1 MTTTDPRTT
10 AGEPGGPGASGDD
23 GDASGLSVVAL
34 SQGQLVRRRFL
45 RHRGALGGMAVLLFV
60 VVLAFTSIGFAGI
73 PGWWHYGFTQPTPIE
88 NGGRPTLDLIPWLDG
103 DGLAWGDH
111 PFGQDNIGIDYFALT
126 MRGAQRSLIIAFMVG
141 VVATIIGTLVGALA
155 GYYRGWADSVL
166 MRVTDV
172 FITIPVIVIGA
183 VLGRRYGAL
192 PIALFGAIL
201 GVLLWTSL
209 ARLVRGSF
217 LSLREKEFVEAAR
230 AMGASSSRIIFKHIL
245 PNSLGVIIVSA
256 TLTIAVAILVESA
269 LSYLGL
275 GVRPPETSLGLLISN
290 YESAFTTRPW
300 LFWWPGLF
308 IVLIALSVNFI
319 GDGLRDAFDPRQARV
334 RS

>member
-10 AGEPGGPGASGDD
+10 AGEPGGPGAAGDS

-34 SQGQLVRRRFL
+34 SQGQLVRRRFF
-45 RHRGALGGMAVLLFV
+45 RHRGALAGMAVLLFV
-60 VVLAFTSIGFAGI
+60 IVLAFSSIGFAGI
-73 PGWWHYGFTQPTPIE
+73 PGWWHYSFTQPTPIE
-88 NGGRPTLDLIPWLDG
+88 NGGRPTLDVVPWLDG

-111 PFGQDNIGIDYFALT
+111 PFGQDNIGVDYFALT

-141 VVATIIGTLVGALA
+141 VVATIIGTLIGALA
-155 GYYRGWADSVL
+155 GYFRGWADSLL

-183 VLGRRYGAL
+183 VLGRRFGAL

-245 PNSLGVIIVSA
+245 PNSLGVIIVAA
-256 TLTIAVAILVESA
+256 TLVIAVAILTESA

-275 GVRPPETSLGLLISN
+275 GVRAPETSLGLLISD

>member
-10 AGEPGGPGASGDD
+10 AGEPSGPGSTGDA

-34 SQGQLVRRRFL
+34 SQGQLVRRRFF

-60 VVLAFTSIGFAGI
+60 VVLAFSSIGFAGI

-88 NGGRPTLDLIPWLDG
+88 NGGRPTLDLIPWFDG

-141 VVATIIGTLVGALA
+141 IVATVIGTLVGALA
-155 GYYRGWADSVL
+155 GYYRGWADSLL

>member
-10 AGEPGGPGASGDD
+10 AGEPGGPGAAGDT
-23 GDASGLSVVAL
+23 GDASGLAVVAL

-45 RHRGALGGMAVLLFV
+45 RHRGALVGMAVLLFV
-60 VVLAFTSIGFAGI
+60 VLLSFTSIGFGPV
-73 PGWWHYGFTQPTPIE
+73 PGWWHYSYTQVTAIE
-88 NGGRPTLDLIPWLDG
+88 NGGRPTLDLVPWLDG

-126 MRGAQRSLIIAFMVG
+126 MRGAQRSLIIAFVVG
-141 VVATIIGTLVGALA
+141 IVATVIGTLVGALA
-155 GYYRGWADSVL
+155 GYYRGWVDALL

-183 VLGRRYGAL
+183 VLGRRFGAL
-192 PIALFGAIL
+192 PIFLFGAVL
-201 GVLLWTSL
+201 GVVLWTSL
-209 ARLVRGSF
+209 ARLVRGNF

-256 TLTIAVAILVESA
+256 TLTIAVAILTESA

-275 GVRPPETSLGLLISN
+275 GVRPPETSLGLLIST
-290 YESAFTTRPW
+290 YEAAFTTRPW